1 MSLLKAYV
9 GSSAGTGREPEA
21 GKNACAVLD
30 GERKAS
36 GPWKLWHKLLMY

>member
-1 MSLLKAYV
+1 MSLCKAAV
-9 GSSAGTGREPEA
+9 GSSAGAGPEPEA

-36 GPWKLWHKLLMY
+36 GL